1 MRVRSARDW
10 EWRRPCASSCRHE
23 SALTNTQRC
32 GKGATRVERASV
44 WATEGRAGDLEWRS
58 RRQLA
63 AVPDFRNSKEAQRR
77 VQWSMLD
84 LKQHRQHTIA
94 TCKNRGTR
102 QPQGLFFQSISA
114 MRHGIDS
121 IKKAAVCPALLLL
134 VGVFPVF
141 AWCFARGP
149 EQPTC
154 APPSNPASLQ
164 PCRAQ
169 ARVTPPHS
177 RSLCFHKSD

>member
-44 WATEGRAGDLEWRS
+44 WATEGCAGDLEWRS

-102 QPQGLFFQSISA
+102 QPQHARSSSAGPVARAILPRGSRLICYQKRKGKPPLGQLQFRSPQST
-114 MRHGIDS
+114 
-121 IKKAAVCPALLLL
+121 AAA
-134 VGVFPVF
+134 
-141 AWCFARGP
+141 A
-149 EQPTC
+149 
-154 APPSNPASLQ
+154 
-164 PCRAQ
+164 
-169 ARVTPPHS
+169 
-177 RSLCFHKSD
+177 